1 SPTSPQAKDRIWLC
15 TLLAV
20 FALGESYNVGPP
32 PEIRL
37 GRVSEQDE
45 DNLVDSRRPPGTE
58 FFEQAMSLLKISHE
72 DPTIDQ
78 IMALNLISEPQKV
91 CLRVR
96 GNVCPAFKCS
106 ALAQA
111 IFIFVTLCRGIRAYE
126 ARLVDRL
133 LLGSYDEYGNG
144 PPPIFRR
151 DEVELSYPSDQM
163 LPTEAADE
171 FSSGVAFTTQ
181 VQLAFIH
188 TDICQT
194 VRSLGD
200 TGMIYDQKRAE
211 PIIQQLETLRAQM
224 PPTLSF

>member
-1 SPTSPQAKDRIWLC
+1 
-15 TLLAV
+15 
-20 FALGESYNVGPP
+20 
-32 PEIRL
+32 
-37 GRVSEQDE
+37 
-45 DNLVDSRRPPGTE
+45 
-58 FFEQAMSLLKISHE
+58 MS
-72 DPTIDQ
+72 
-78 IMALNLISEPQKV
+78 
-91 CLRVR
+91 
-96 GNVCPAFKCS
+96 
-106 ALAQA
+106 
-111 IFIFVTLCRGIRAYE
+111 
-126 ARLVDRL
+126 ARLSNVLRLHKPSSSSSLSAVESEHMKRVWWTVYCLDRMTSTEMGL
-133 LLGSYDEYGNG
+133 
-144 PPPIFRR
+144 PPIFRR

-224 PPTLSF
+224 PPTLSFDVENGLPTEMREMKNRSLVSLYERYYQVNTPEPLSLPHRPSAESLMVEVFRPPATAIFLEGNQLPVDE

>member
-1 SPTSPQAKDRIWLC
+1 
-15 TLLAV
+15 LLAV

-78 IMALNLISEPQKV
+78 IMALNLIVSILLHYFWQQNIIGLVHVWMTGLTETSLSDILLVQSEPQKV

-144 PPPIFRR
+144 PPADFPSRR
-151 DEVELSYPSDQM
+151 SRAFLS
-163 LPTEAADE
+163 
-171 FSSGVAFTTQ
+171 
-181 VQLAFIH
+181 
-188 TDICQT
+188 
-194 VRSLGD
+194 
-200 TGMIYDQKRAE
+200 
-211 PIIQQLETLRAQM
+211 
-224 PPTLSF
+224 